1 LTFIQHLNNI
11 IPISKE
17 LEKELNFI
25 SKEIS
30 VAKNIILVNE
40 RERCRNLYFIQKGLM
55 RGYYYDENKEIT
67 HWFAQEQEFA
77 TSFYSFITVEPS
89 PETIETLEDCE
100 LIQISFGDLQT
111 LYKKFPE
118 TERIGRIFIE
128 KYYIKLEERFLRQR
142 IRSAK
147 DRYRDLLEKN
157 PSLLNRAALGQIATY
172 LGIAQE
178 TLSRVRAEM

>member
-1 LTFIQHLNNI
+1 MLAYLSKIL
-11 IPISKE
+11 PISSD
-17 LEKELNFI
+17 LETELNSI
-25 SKEIS
+25 SKIVS
-30 VAKNIILVNE
+30 VAKNTILVNE

-67 HWFAQEQEFA
+67 HWFAQEAEFA
-77 TSFYSFITVEPS
+77 TSFYSFITGETS
-89 PETIETLEDCE
+89 PETIETLEDCD
-100 LIQISFGDLQT
+100 LIQISYSHLQD

-118 TERIGRIFIE
+118 TERLGRIITE
-128 KYYIKLEERFLRQR
+128 KYYIKLEERFLNQR

-147 DRYRDLLEKN
+147 DRYLALMEKN
-157 PSLLNRAALGQIATY
+157 PGLLNRAALGQIASY